1 MSKWK
6 VVKRA
11 VLQKQ
16 GSFSLASFEGSDPE
30 LCITLFKNTL
40 NFIGLKTRI
49 KSADQK
55 WMEEFLEQGGLET
68 VFSSL
73 VGLGMKI
80 TYTFID
86 AVRQLECMGCIK
98 AIMNHP
104 FGMEYVIT
112 VVGKKVFYKLI
123 EGTAVSKVVYVQ
135 RGYITALPIHI

>member
-16 GSFSLASFEGSDPE
+16 GSFSIASFEGSDPE
-30 LCITLFKNTL
+30 LCITLFKTSQ
-40 NFIGLKTRI
+40 NFTGLKTRI

-55 WMEEFLEQGGLET
+55 WMEEFLEQEGLET

-73 VGLGMKI
+73 AGLGMKT

-104 FGMEYVIT
+104 FGMEYAIT
-112 VVGKKVFYKLI
+112 VVGEKVFYKLI
-123 EGTAVSKVVYVQ
+123 EGRLFTCSV
-135 RGYITALPIHI
+135 RE

>member
-1 MSKWK
+1 M
-6 VVKRA
+6 KRA

-16 GSFSLASFEGSDPE
+16 GSFSLSSFEGSDPE
-30 LCITLFKNTL
+30 LCITLFKNTQ

-73 VGLGMKI
+73 VGLGMPKV

-104 FGMEYVIT
+104 FGMEYAIT

-123 EGTAVSKVVYVQ
+123 EGTVRKIVYFYYYSEIVNFK
-135 RGYITALPIHI
+135 GCTKG